1 MVQPY
6 VGEVRMFGGSFAPAS
21 WAFCNG
27 QSMPISEYSALFNLI
42 GTTYG
47 GNGTTTFNLPNL
59 QGRLCVGMGQG
70 PGLSNY
76 TIGQAAG
83 AETVTLTASQM
94 PMHPHSL
101 NATTTIASL
110 GTPAGNL
117 TGNAS
122 LLTNP
127 ANQHMY
133 TTPGSPSPTTG
144 NLNINAC
151 SFAGGSQ
158 PHSNLLPSLCVS
170 FIIALFGIYP
180 SQS

>member
-6 VGEVRMFGGSFAPAS
+6 IGEVRMFGGNFAPVT

-27 QSMPISEYSALFNLI
+27 QSMSISEYSALFNLI

-70 PGLSNY
+70 PGLSIY

-83 AETVTLTASQM
+83 GETVTLNTSQM
-94 PMHPHSL
+94 PIHPHTLSASRTT
-101 NATTTIASL
+101 ATL
-110 GTPAGNL
+110 GTPTNNL
-117 TGNAS
+117 TGTVAS
-122 LLTNP
+122 P
-127 ANQHMY
+127 EVMY
-133 TTPGSPSPTTG
+133 TSPGSPGPTTG
-144 NLNINAC
+144 NLNVNSC
-151 SFAGGSQ
+151 SLIGGNQ
-158 PHSNLLPSLCVS
+158 PHTNLMPSLCVS

-180 SQS
+180 SQ

>member
-6 VGEVRMFGGSFAPAS
+6 IGEVRMFGGSFAPAT

-27 QSMPISEYSALFNLI
+27 QSLSIATYQALYSLI

-83 AETVTLTASQM
+83 TETVTLSVAQM

-101 NATTTIASL
+101 NATTTTASL
-110 GTPAGNL
+110 GTPVNNL
-117 TGNAS
+117 TGNATP
-122 LLTNP
+122 LTP
-127 ANQHMY
+127 SQQHMY
-133 TTPGSPSPTTG
+133 TTTGSPSPTLG
-144 NLNINAC
+144 NLNVNAC

-158 PHSNLLPSLCVS
+158 PHNNLMPSLCVS
-170 FIIALFGIYP
+170 FIIALFGIFP
-180 SQS
+180 SRG